1 MCYVTA
7 TELKQ
12 NLAHYLELAT
22 KEDVYVTKNKKVLVV
37 ISPAKKKAFEE
48 FFELEG
54 CLSDYDTGESYDDMI
69 GSEVMDKCVR

>member
-12 NLAHYLELAT
+12 NLSHYLELAT
-22 KEDVYVTKNKKVLVV
+22 KEDVYVTKNKKILVV
-37 ISPAKKKAFEE
+37 ISPAEKKAFEE

-54 CLSDYDTGESYDDMI
+54 CLSNYDTGENYDDMI
-69 GSEVMDKCVR
+69 AEEVMKKCMR